1 MEVLGCVVIARNFR
15 HVHDGA
21 APPNPPH
28 HSLLRSLNDTMC
40 HPFEDWQIV
49 ELVGVVLVVV
59 GTPIVAIHCAAGP
72 SILGP
77 AHNRGVLIENGC
89 LL

>member
-1 MEVLGCVVIARNFR
+1 MCLGARCRGGGGHHDGGAGGGGVVIAPNFGI
-15 HVHDGA
+15 VGDGA

-28 HSLLRSLNDTMC
+28 HTLLRSLKHTICD
-40 HPFEDWQIV
+40 PFEDWQIV

-72 SILGP
+72 
-77 AHNRGVLIENGC
+77 
-89 LL
+89 